1 MNNDF
6 DKALLIPICLFGILA
21 LGGMF
26 CLGDYCGIQ
35 KGKREMMQEVVKA
48 NLAEWIADK
57 DGKPEFRFKQ

>member
-1 MNNDF
+1 MDNKF
-6 DKALLIPICLFGILA
+6 DKLLLIPMSLFGILV

-26 CLGDYCGIQ
+26 SLGDYCGIQ

-48 NLAEWIADK
+48 NLAEWVADE

>member
-6 DKALLIPICLFGILA
+6 DKALLIPIGLLGILA
-21 LGGMF
+21 LGAMF
-26 CLGDYCGIQ
+26 SLGDHLGIQ

-48 NLAEWIADK
+48 NLAEWVADE